1 MSDVIIH
8 AEGLSKL
15 YKLYA
20 KPHYRF
26 LDMMGLLRRPDAYQ
40 EHWAIRDVNLTI
52 RKGEKVAFIGRNG
65 AGKST
70 LLRLITGVTQP
81 TVGRFEV
88 SQGAHALLQI
98 GTGFHP
104 DFTGRENALAYL
116 AHLAVTGEKAKSK
129 VEEIISFSELE
140 EYIDQPVK
148 TYSSGMMA
156 RLMFA
161 TSTAIS
167 PELLV
172 LDEIL
177 GVGDAYFANKSFERI
192 REMTEESGT
201 TVLLVSHDVY
211 SASKLCNRMI
221 WMDRGSVLMDGR
233 SDEVIRSYEHS
244 VRLQE
249 EARLRAKAVASKQA
263 SLCVL
268 ELSTAD
274 QAPLRGQLLVRSVR
288 VLAGEQLLNEY
299 PMQEGGT
306 LFEPS
311 SGFESIAGGSGL
323 RILADGGAVKRCR
336 LVLDLSQQQFRQ
348 AGEGTLRVELD
359 YAASDD
365 NTLLCELWFKEKC
378 ELRAELPLLAVQASS
393 VEQGPAGEAPVA
405 WTQAHSEMEAPA
417 TQLAPQSD
425 VHGSGR
431 IWLEDIELHGAE
443 GVSQFVFDAGEPLSV
458 RARYRIEPGT
468 GPLPVEFLFAM
479 HRDGVTDIARLSA
492 GSTSIA
498 DGEGELSFDCSNLK
512 LGLGTF
518 TLTVFAVRPGYFE
531 DNDGRFF
538 SINDDVY
545 FAFNRGIEFNI
556 KGNGGKFAGA
566 NTLLPMRVTARSTCT
581 ETV

>member
-26 LDMMGLLRRPDAYQ
+26 LDMMGLLRRADAYQ

-81 TVGRFEV
+81 TEGRFEV

-116 AHLAVTGEKAKSK
+116 AHLAVTGEKANRK
-129 VEEIISFSELE
+129 VEEIIAFSELE

-211 SASKLCNRMI
+211 SASKLCSRMI
-221 WMDRGSVLMDGR
+221 WMDRGTVLLDGR
-233 SDEVIRSYEHS
+233 SDDVIRAYEHS

-249 EARLRAKAVASKQA
+249 EARLRTKALATRQA
-263 SLCVL
+263 GLCVL
-268 ELSTAD
+268 ELSSAD
-274 QAPLRGQLLVRSVR
+274 QTPARGQLLIRAVR
-288 VLAGEQLLNEY
+288 VLDGEQVLGEY
-299 PMQEGGT
+299 LMQEGDA

-311 SGFESIAGGSGL
+311 SGFEHIAGEAGL
-323 RILADGGAVKRCR
+323 RILADGSAVKRCR
-336 LVLDLSQQQFRQ
+336 LVLDLSQQRIRQ
-348 AGEGTLRVELD
+348 AGEGALRIEVD
-359 YAASDD
+359 YAATED
-365 NTLLCELWFKEKC
+365 NTLLCELWFKDNC
-378 ELRAELPLLAVQASS
+378 EVRAELVLVAAQPLTASNGQGVPLAWPHAR
-393 VEQGPAGEAPVA
+393 
-405 WTQAHSEMEAPA
+405 SEMQAPT
-417 TQLAPQSD
+417 TQLAPQSNL
-425 VHGSGR
+425 HGSGR
-431 IWLEDIELHGAE
+431 IWLEDIELYGRD
-443 GVSQFVFDAGEPLSV
+443 GVSRFVFDAGEPLGV
-458 RARYRIEPGT
+458 RARYRVEPGS
-468 GPLPVEFLFAM
+468 GPLPVEFLFAV
-479 HRDGVTDIARLSA
+479 HRDGVTDIARLTA
-492 GSTSIA
+492 GAIDIV
-498 DGEGELSFDCSNLK
+498 DGEGEVSFDCSNLK

-531 DNDGRFF
+531 NNDGRFF

-545 FAFNRGIEFNI
+545 FAYNRGIEFNVN
-556 KGNGGKFAGA
+556 GNGGKFAGA
-566 NTLLPMRVTARSTCT
+566 NTLLSMHVTAHSACT
-581 ETV
+581 EPA

>member
-1 MSDVIIH
+1 MSDVIIR

-26 LDMMGLLRRPDAYQ
+26 LDMLGLLRRVDAYQ

-81 TVGRFEV
+81 TEGRFEV

-116 AHLAVTGEKAKSK
+116 AHLAVTGERANQK
-129 VEEIISFSELE
+129 VEEIIAFSELE

-192 REMTEESGT
+192 REMAEESGT

-211 SASKLCNRMI
+211 SAAKLCDRMI
-221 WMDRGSVLMDGR
+221 WMDRGSVLLDGR
-233 SDEVIRSYEHS
+233 SDEVIRAYEHS

-249 EARLRAKAVASKQA
+249 EARLRAKAISTRKAGIC
-263 SLCVL
+263 LL
-268 ELSTAD
+268 ELSSVG
-274 QAPLRGQLLVRSVR
+274 QAPLQGQLLVRAVR
-288 VLAGEQLLNEY
+288 LFDGERLLGEY
-299 PMQEGGT
+299 LMRPGDPV
-306 LFEPS
+306 FEPS
-311 SGFESIAGGSGL
+311 SGFDEVDGQAGL
-323 RILADGGAVKRCR
+323 RMMADGGAIKRCR
-336 LVLDLSQQQFRQ
+336 LVLDLSRQQVLGS
-348 AGEGTLRVELD
+348 ALAVEID
-359 YAASDD
+359 YVASA
-365 NTLLCELWFKEKC
+365 NNRLLCELWFKDKC
-378 ELRAELPLLAVQASS
+378 ELRSELDLAAEPSSWSRARSGLLPP
-393 VEQGPAGEAPVA
+393 E
-405 WTQAHSEMEAPA
+405 
-417 TQLAPQSD
+417 TQLAKQSD
-425 VHGSGR
+425 MHGSGR
-431 IWLEDIELHGAE
+431 IWLEDIELCGEDGQAR
-443 GVSQFVFDAGEPLSV
+443 FVFDAGEAISV
-458 RARYRIEPGT
+458 LCSYRTEQRSS
-468 GPLPVEFLFAM
+468 PLPVEFLFAF

-492 GSTSIA
+492 GNVSVVPGCGRLRFEWS
-498 DGEGELSFDCSNLK
+498 GLK
-512 LGLGTF
+512 LGLGTYTF
-518 TLTVFAVRPGYFE
+518 TVFAVRPGYFE
-531 DNDGRFF
+531 ENDGKFY

-545 FAFNRGIEFNI
+545 FAFNRGLEITI
-556 KGNGGKFAGA
+556 KGNGGKLAGA
-566 NTLLPMRVTARSTCT
+566 STLLPMCVTVSSTCP
-581 ETV
+581 ESA

>member
-26 LDMMGLLRRPDAYQ
+26 LDMIGLLPREGAYQ

-70 LLRLITGVTQP
+70 LLRLVTGVTQP
-81 TVGRFEV
+81 TAGRFEV

-116 AHLAVTGEKAKSK
+116 AHLAVTGEKAKRK
-129 VEEIISFSELE
+129 LEEIITFSELE

-233 SDEVIRSYEHS
+233 SDEVIRAYEHS

-249 EARLRAKAVASKQA
+249 EARLRAKALATRQA
-263 SLCVL
+263 GLCVL
-268 ELSTAD
+268 ELSTVD
-274 QAPLRGQLLVRSVR
+274 QAPLRGQLLMRMVR
-288 VLAGEQLLNEY
+288 VLDGDQVLAEY
-299 PMQEGGT
+299 FLQEGGV

-311 SGFESIAGGSGL
+311 SGFELVAGESGQ
-323 RILADGGAVKRCR
+323 RILADGSAVKRCR
-336 LVLDLSQQQFRQ
+336 LVLDLNQQHIRQ
-348 AGEGTLRVELD
+348 AGEGALRFEVD
-359 YAASDD
+359 YVASED
-365 NTLLCELWFKEKC
+365 NNLLCELWFKDKC
-378 ELRAELPLLAVQASS
+378 EVRAELAL
-393 VEQGPAGEAPVA
+393 VA
-405 WTQAHSEMEAPA
+405 AQPFGMQLVWPRARSEMQVPP
-417 TQLAPQSD
+417 TQLVPQSD

-431 IWLEDIELHGAE
+431 IWLEDFELHGAD
-443 GVSQFVFDAGEPLSV
+443 GKSRFVFDAGEPICV
-458 RARYRIEPGT
+458 RAKYRVEPGT
-468 GPLPVEFLFAM
+468 GPLLVEFLFAI

-492 GSTSIA
+492 REVSIV
-498 DGEGELSFDCSNLK
+498 DGEGEVSFDCSSLK

-518 TLTVFAVRPGYFE
+518 TLTAFAVRPGYFE

-545 FAFNRGIEFNI
+545 FAFNRGVEFNI
-556 KGNGGKFAGA
+556 KGKGNGGKFAGA
-566 NTLLPMRVTARSTCT
+566 STLLPMRVLARSTCMGSA
-581 ETV
+581 

>member
-26 LDMMGLLRRPDAYQ
+26 LDMMGLLRRAGGYQ

-81 TVGRFEV
+81 TSGFFEV

-116 AHLAVTGEKAKSK
+116 AHLAVTGENARRK
-129 VEEIISFSELE
+129 VEEIIAFSELE

-211 SASKLCNRMI
+211 SASKLCSRMI
-221 WMDRGSVLMDGR
+221 WMDRGTVLLDGR
-233 SDEVIRSYEHS
+233 SDDVIRAYEHS

-249 EARLRAKAVASKQA
+249 EARLRAKALAARKA
-263 SLCVL
+263 GLCVL

-288 VLAGEQLLNEY
+288 VFDGEQLLSEY
-299 PMQEGGT
+299 LMLPEGPV
-306 LFEPS
+306 FEPS
-311 SGFESIAGGSGL
+311 FGFEEVAGDTGL
-323 RILADGGAVKRCR
+323 RIMADGSAVKRSR
-336 LVLDLSQQQFRQ
+336 LVLDLTRQQLQK
-348 AGEGTLRVELD
+348 AAEGALRVELE
-359 YAASDD
+359 YSIGED
-365 NTLLCELWFKEKC
+365 NTLLCELWFMDKC
-378 ELRAELPLLAVQASS
+378 ELRAELAVVAAQPVDASEGLLTWPRARSDMQAP
-393 VEQGPAGEAPVA
+393 E
-405 WTQAHSEMEAPA
+405 

-425 VHGSGR
+425 LHGSGR
-431 IWLEDIELHGAE
+431 IWLEDIELHGSDGA
-443 GVSQFVFDAGEPLSV
+443 SRFVFDAGEPFSV
-458 RARYRIEPGT
+458 RARYRVAKGT
-468 GPLPVEFLFAM
+468 GQLPVEFLIAM
-479 HRDGVTDIARLSA
+479 HRDGVTDVARLYA
-492 GSTSIA
+492 GAISVA
-498 DGEGELSFDCSNLK
+498 DGEGDLSFDCSNLK

-518 TLTVFAVRPGYFE
+518 TLTLLAFRPGYFE
-531 DNDGRFF
+531 HNDGRFF

-545 FAFNRGIEFNI
+545 FALNRGMEFNI
-556 KGNGGKFAGA
+556 KGNGGKFAGG
-566 NTLLPMRVTARSTCT
+566 NTLVPMHVSARSTVT
-581 ETV
+581 EPA

>member
-8 AEGLSKL
+8 AQGLSKL

-26 LDMMGLLRRPDAYQ
+26 LDMLGLLRSPSAYQ

-81 TVGRFEV
+81 TVGEFQV

-116 AHLAVTGEKAKSK
+116 AHLAVTGERAKSK
-129 VEEIISFSELE
+129 VEEIIAFSELE

-211 SASKLCNRMI
+211 SAAKLCNRMI
-221 WMDRGSVLMDGR
+221 WMDRGGVLMDGR
-233 SDEVIRSYEHS
+233 SDEVIRAYEHS

-249 EARLRAKAVASKQA
+249 EGRLRAKALATQQA
-263 SLCVL
+263 GLCVL

-288 VLAGEQLLNEY
+288 VLAGEQLLKEY

-306 LFEPS
+306 LIEPS
-311 SGFESIAGGSGL
+311 SGFETIAGGSGL

-336 LVLDLSQQQFRQ
+336 LVLDLSQQQLRH
-348 AGEGTLRVELD
+348 EGALRVELD
-359 YAASDD
+359 YVASDE

-378 ELRAELPLLAVQASS
+378 ELRAELPLLGTQPLS
-393 VEQGPAGEAPVA
+393 VDEGQDEEAPQA
-405 WTQAHSEMEAPA
+405 WAQACSEMEAPS

-431 IWLEDIELHGAE
+431 IWLEDIELFGAD
-443 GVSQFVFDAGEPLSV
+443 GVGQFVFDAGEPISV
-458 RARYRIEPGT
+458 RARYRIVPGS
-468 GPLPVEFLFAM
+468 GPLPVEFLIAI
-479 HRDGVTDIARLSA
+479 HRDGVTDVARLSA
-492 GSTSIA
+492 GALTIA
-498 DGEGELSFDCSNLK
+498 DGEGEVGFDCSSLK

-518 TLTVFAVRPGYFE
+518 TLTLFAVRPGYFE
-531 DNDGRFF
+531 HNDGRFF
-538 SINDDVY
+538 SVNDDVY
-545 FAFNRGIEFNI
+545 YALNRSMEFNVI
-556 KGNGGKFAGA
+556 GNGGKFGGA
-566 NTLLPMRVTARSTCT
+566 NTLLPMQVSARSACT
-581 ETV
+581 ESA

>member
-1 MSDVIIH
+1 MSDVIIR

-26 LDMMGLLRRPDAYQ
+26 LDMLGLLRRVDAYQ

-81 TVGRFEV
+81 TEGRFEV

-116 AHLAVTGEKAKSK
+116 AHLAVTGERANQK
-129 VEEIISFSELE
+129 VEEIIAFSELE

-192 REMTEESGT
+192 REMAEESGT

-211 SASKLCNRMI
+211 SAAKLCDRMI
-221 WMDRGSVLMDGR
+221 WMDRGSVLLDGR
-233 SDEVIRSYEHS
+233 SDEVIRAYEHS

-249 EARLRAKAVASKQA
+249 EARLRAKAISTRKAGIC
-263 SLCVL
+263 LL
-268 ELSTAD
+268 ELSSVG
-274 QAPLRGQLLVRSVR
+274 QAPLQGQLLVRAVRLFDGERLLGEYLMRPGDSV
-288 VLAGEQLLNEY
+288 
-299 PMQEGGT
+299 
-306 LFEPS
+306 FEPS
-311 SGFESIAGGSGL
+311 SGFDEVDGQAGL

-336 LVLDLSQQQFRQ
+336 LVLDLSRQQVLGS
-348 AGEGTLRVELD
+348 ALAVEID
-359 YAASDD
+359 YVASAS
-365 NTLLCELWFKEKC
+365 NRLLCELWFKDKC
-378 ELRAELPLLAVQASS
+378 ELRSELDLAAEPSSWSRARSGLLPP
-393 VEQGPAGEAPVA
+393 E
-405 WTQAHSEMEAPA
+405 
-417 TQLAPQSD
+417 TQLAKQSD

-431 IWLEDIELHGAE
+431 IWLEDIELCGEDGQAR
-443 GVSQFVFDAGEPLSV
+443 FVFDAGEAISV
-458 RARYRIEPGT
+458 LCSYRTEQRSS
-468 GPLPVEFLFAM
+468 PLPVEFLFAF

-492 GSTSIA
+492 GNVSVAPGCGRLRFEWS
-498 DGEGELSFDCSNLK
+498 GLK
-512 LGLGTF
+512 LGLGTYTF
-518 TLTVFAVRPGYFE
+518 TVFAVRPGYFE
-531 DNDGRFF
+531 ENDGKFY

-545 FAFNRGIEFNI
+545 FAFNRGLEITI
-556 KGNGGKFAGA
+556 KGNGGKLAGA
-566 NTLLPMRVTARSTCT
+566 STLLPMCVTVSTTCP
-581 ETV
+581 ESA

>member
-1 MSDVIIH
+1 MSDVIIR

-26 LDMMGLLRRPDAYQ
+26 LDMLGLLRRADAYQ

-81 TVGRFEV
+81 TEGRFEV

-116 AHLAVTGEKAKSK
+116 AHLAVTGERANQK
-129 VEEIISFSELE
+129 VEEIIAFSELE

-211 SASKLCNRMI
+211 SAAKLCNRMI
-221 WMDRGSVLMDGR
+221 WMDRGSVLLDGR
-233 SDEVIRSYEHS
+233 SDEVIRAYEHS

-249 EARLRAKAVASKQA
+249 EARLRAKAIATRKA
-263 SLCVL
+263 GICLL
-268 ELSTAD
+268 ELSTVG
-274 QAPLRGQLLVRSVR
+274 QAPLQGQLLVRAVR
-288 VLAGEQLLNEY
+288 LFDGERLLGEY
-299 PMQEGGT
+299 LMRPGDPV
-306 LFEPS
+306 FEPS
-311 SGFESIAGGSGL
+311 SGFDEVSGEAGLSIMGDS
-323 RILADGGAVKRCR
+323 GAVKRCR
-336 LVLDLSQQQFRQ
+336 LVLDLSRQQILDT
-348 AGEGTLRVELD
+348 ALAVEID
-359 YAASDD
+359 YAASAS
-365 NTLLCELWFKEKC
+365 NRLLCELWFKDKC
-378 ELRAELPLLAVQASS
+378 ELRSELDLAAGPSAWSRVRSALLVP
-393 VEQGPAGEAPVA
+393 E
-405 WTQAHSEMEAPA
+405 
-417 TQLAPQSD
+417 TQLAKQSD

-431 IWLEDIELHGAE
+431 IWLEDIELCGEDGLAR
-443 GVSQFVFDAGEPLSV
+443 FVFDAGEAISV
-458 RARYRIEPGT
+458 LCSYRVEQRT
-468 GPLPVEFLFAM
+468 DPLPVEFLFAF

-492 GSTSIA
+492 GNVSVA
-498 DGEGELSFDCSNLK
+498 PGQGELRFDWSDLK
-512 LGLGTF
+512 LGLGTYTF
-518 TLTVFAVRPGYFE
+518 TVFAVRPGYFE
-531 DNDGRFF
+531 ENDGKFY

-545 FAFNRGIEFNI
+545 FAFNRGLEINI

-566 NTLLPMRVTARSTCT
+566 NTLLPMRVTVSSTCP
-581 ETV
+581 ESA

>member
-26 LDMMGLLRRPDAYQ
+26 LDMIGMLRREGAYQ

-81 TVGRFEV
+81 TVGLFEV

-116 AHLAVTGEKAKSK
+116 AHLAVTGDKANHK
-129 VEEIISFSELE
+129 VEEIITFSELE

-233 SDEVIRSYEHS
+233 SDEVIRAYEHS

-249 EARLRAKAVASKQA
+249 EARLRAKALATRQA
-263 SLCVL
+263 GLCVL

-274 QAPLRGQLLVRSVR
+274 QAPLRGQLLVRTVR
-288 VLAGEQLLNEY
+288 VLDGEQVLNEY
-299 PMQEGGT
+299 PMQEGCT
-306 LFEPS
+306 LIEPS
-311 SGFESIAGGSGL
+311 SGFESVAGRSGL

-336 LVLDLSQQQFRQ
+336 LVLDLSQQQIQQ
-348 AGEGTLRVELD
+348 AGEGALRVEVD
-359 YAASDD
+359 YSASED
-365 NTLLCELWFKEKC
+365 NTLLCELWFKDKC
-378 ELRAELPLLAVQASS
+378 AMRAELELVAAQLL
-393 VEQGPAGEAPVA
+393 GELSTWP
-405 WTQAHSEMEAPA
+405 TSRSEMQAPPS
-417 TQLAPQSD
+417 QLAPQSD

-431 IWLEDIELHGAE
+431 IWLEGVELCGAE
-443 GVSQFVFDAGEPLSV
+443 GDSRFVFDAGEPICV
-458 RARYRIEPGT
+458 RAKYRVEPGT
-468 GPLPVEFLFAM
+468 GPLPVEFLIAI
-479 HRDGVTDIARLSA
+479 HRDGVTDVARLSA
-492 GSTSIA
+492 GEISIA
-498 DGEGELSFDCSNLK
+498 DGEGEVSFDCSRLR

-518 TLTVFAVRPGYFE
+518 TLTLFAVRPGYFE

-545 FAFNRGIEFNI
+545 FALNRGVEFNI

-566 NTLLPMRVTARSTCT
+566 NTLLPMRVSARSTC
-581 ETV
+581 EESA

>member
-1 MSDVIIH
+1 MSDVIIR

-26 LDMMGLLRRPDAYQ
+26 LDMMGLLRRADAYQ

-81 TVGRFEV
+81 TEGRFEV

-116 AHLAVTGEKAKSK
+116 AHLAVTGERASQKI
-129 VEEIISFSELE
+129 EEIIAFSELE

-211 SASKLCNRMI
+211 SAAKLCNRMI
-221 WMDRGSVLMDGR
+221 WMDRGSVLLDGR
-233 SDEVIRSYEHS
+233 SDEVIRAYEHS

-249 EARLRAKAVASKQA
+249 EARLRTKAIATRKA
-263 SLCVL
+263 GICLL
-268 ELSTAD
+268 ELSTVE
-274 QAPLRGQLLVRSVR
+274 QAPLQGQLLIRAVR
-288 VLAGEQLLNEY
+288 LFDGERLLGEY
-299 PMQEGGT
+299 PMQEGAPV
-306 LFEPS
+306 FEPS
-311 SGFESIAGGSGL
+311 SGFEEVDGEAGL
-323 RILADGGAVKRCR
+323 RIMGDGGAVKRCR
-336 LVLDLSQQQFRQ
+336 LVLDLSRQQIKG
-348 AGEGTLRVELD
+348 AALAVEID
-359 YAASDD
+359 HAA
-365 NTLLCELWFKEKC
+365 NATNRLLCELWFKDKC
-378 ELRAELPLLAVQASS
+378 EMRSELEMAVSQPGGGSAWQTARSGMQAP
-393 VEQGPAGEAPVA
+393 E
-405 WTQAHSEMEAPA
+405 
-417 TQLAPQSD
+417 TQLTTQSD

-431 IWLEDIELHGAE
+431 IWLEDIELYGE
-443 GVSQFVFDAGEPLSV
+443 DGQSRFVFDAGESIHMLCS
-458 RARYRIEPGT
+458 YRVEQRS
-468 GPLPVEFLFAM
+468 GPLPVEFLFAF

-492 GSTSIA
+492 GN
-498 DGEGELSFDCSNLK
+498 LSLAPGRGQLRFEWSELK

-531 DNDGRFF
+531 DNDGKFY

-545 FAFNRGIEFNI
+545 FAFNRGIEINI
-556 KGNGGKFAGA
+556 QGNGGKFAGA
-566 NTLLPMRVTARSTCT
+566 NTLLPMRVTVSSTCP
-581 ETV
+581 ESA

>member
-1 MSDVIIH
+1 MSDVIIR

-26 LDMMGLLRRPDAYQ
+26 LDMLGLLRRVDAYQ

-81 TVGRFEV
+81 TKGRFEV

-116 AHLAVTGEKAKSK
+116 AHLAVTGERANRK
-129 VEEIISFSELE
+129 VEEIIAFSELE

-192 REMTEESGT
+192 REMAEESGT

-211 SASKLCNRMI
+211 SAAKLCNRMI
-221 WMDRGSVLMDGR
+221 WMDRGSVLLDGR
-233 SDEVIRSYEHS
+233 SDEVIRAYEHS

-249 EARLRAKAVASKQA
+249 EARLRAKAISTRKAGIC
-263 SLCVL
+263 LL
-268 ELSTAD
+268 ELSTVG
-274 QAPLRGQLLVRSVR
+274 QAPLQGQLLVRAVRLFDGERLLGEYLMRHGDSV
-288 VLAGEQLLNEY
+288 
-299 PMQEGGT
+299 
-306 LFEPS
+306 FEPS
-311 SGFESIAGGSGL
+311 SGFDEVDGEAGL
-323 RILADGGAVKRCR
+323 RMMADGGAVKRCR
-336 LVLDLSQQQFRQ
+336 LVLDLSRQQVLGS
-348 AGEGTLRVELD
+348 ALAVEID
-359 YAASDD
+359 YVASA
-365 NTLLCELWFKEKC
+365 NNRLLCELWLKDKC
-378 ELRAELPLLAVQASS
+378 ELRSELDLAAEPSSWSRVRSGLLPP
-393 VEQGPAGEAPVA
+393 E
-405 WTQAHSEMEAPA
+405 
-417 TQLAPQSD
+417 TQLAKQSD

-431 IWLEDIELHGAE
+431 IWLEDIELCGEDGQAR
-443 GVSQFVFDAGEPLSV
+443 FVFDAGEAISV
-458 RARYRIEPGT
+458 LCNYRTEQRS
-468 GPLPVEFLFAM
+468 GPLPVEFLFAF

-492 GSTSIA
+492 GNVSVATGCGRLRFEWS
-498 DGEGELSFDCSNLK
+498 GLK
-512 LGLGTF
+512 LGLGTYTF
-518 TLTVFAVRPGYFE
+518 TVFAVRPGYFE
-531 DNDGRFF
+531 ENDGKFY

-545 FAFNRGIEFNI
+545 FAFNRGLEITI
-556 KGNGGKFAGA
+556 KGNGGKLAGA
-566 NTLLPMRVTARSTCT
+566 STLLPMCVTVSSTCP
-581 ETV
+581 ESA

>member
-1 MSDVIIH
+1 MSDVIIR

-26 LDMMGLLRRPDAYQ
+26 LDMLGLLRRVDAYQ

-81 TVGRFEV
+81 TEGRFEV

-116 AHLAVTGEKAKSK
+116 AHLAVTGERANRK
-129 VEEIISFSELE
+129 VEEIIAFSELE

-192 REMTEESGT
+192 REMAEESGT

-211 SASKLCNRMI
+211 SAAKLCNRMI
-221 WMDRGSVLMDGR
+221 WMDRGSVLLDGR
-233 SDEVIRSYEHS
+233 SDEVIRAYEHS

-249 EARLRAKAVASKQA
+249 EARLRAKAISTRKAGIC
-263 SLCVL
+263 LL
-268 ELSTAD
+268 ELSTVG
-274 QAPLRGQLLVRSVR
+274 QAPLQGQLLVRAVR
-288 VLAGEQLLNEY
+288 LFDGERLLGEY
-299 PMQEGGT
+299 LMRHGDPV
-306 LFEPS
+306 FEPS
-311 SGFESIAGGSGL
+311 SGFDEVDGEAGL
-323 RILADGGAVKRCR
+323 RMMADGGAVKRCR
-336 LVLDLSQQQFRQ
+336 LVLDLSRQQVLGS
-348 AGEGTLRVELD
+348 ALAVEID
-359 YAASDD
+359 YVASA
-365 NTLLCELWFKEKC
+365 NNRLLCELWLKDKC
-378 ELRAELPLLAVQASS
+378 ELRSELDLAAEPSSWSRVRSGLLPP
-393 VEQGPAGEAPVA
+393 E
-405 WTQAHSEMEAPA
+405 
-417 TQLAPQSD
+417 TQLAKQSD

-431 IWLEDIELHGAE
+431 IWLEDIELCGEDGQAR
-443 GVSQFVFDAGEPLSV
+443 FVFDAGEAISV
-458 RARYRIEPGT
+458 LCNYRTEQRS
-468 GPLPVEFLFAM
+468 GPLPVEFLFAF

-492 GSTSIA
+492 GNVSVAPGYGRLRFEWS
-498 DGEGELSFDCSNLK
+498 GLK
-512 LGLGTF
+512 LGLGTYTF
-518 TLTVFAVRPGYFE
+518 TVFAVRPGYFE
-531 DNDGRFF
+531 ENDGKFY

-545 FAFNRGIEFNI
+545 FAFNRGLEITI
-556 KGNGGKFAGA
+556 KGNGGKLAGA
-566 NTLLPMRVTARSTCT
+566 STLLPMCVTVSSTCP
-581 ETV
+581 ESA

>member
-20 KPHYRF
+20 KSHYRF
-26 LDMMGLLRRPDAYQ
+26 LDMIGLLRREGAYQ

-81 TVGRFEV
+81 TAGRFEV

-116 AHLAVTGEKAKSK
+116 AHLAVTGGKAHRK
-129 VEEIISFSELE
+129 VEEIITFSELE

-233 SDEVIRSYEHS
+233 SDEVIRAYEHS

-249 EARLRAKAVASKQA
+249 EARLRTKALATRQSG
-263 SLCVL
+263 LCVL
-268 ELSTAD
+268 ELSTVD
-274 QAPLRGQLLVRSVR
+274 QAPLRGQLLVRTVR
-288 VLAGEQLLNEY
+288 VLDGERVLNEY

-311 SGFESIAGGSGL
+311 SGFEPVAGERAL

-336 LVLDLSQQQFRQ
+336 LLLDLSRQQIQQ
-348 AGEGTLRVELD
+348 AGEGALRVEVD
-359 YAASDD
+359 YAASED
-365 NTLLCELWFKEKC
+365 NNLLCELWFKDKC
-378 ELRAELPLLAVQASS
+378 SMRAELELVAAQPLGGALAWPSS
-393 VEQGPAGEAPVA
+393 R
-405 WTQAHSEMEAPA
+405 SEMQAPP
-417 TQLAPQSD
+417 TQLAQQSD

-431 IWLEDIELHGAE
+431 IWLEDVELHGAD
-443 GVSQFVFDAGEPLSV
+443 SDSRFVFDAGEPIRV
-458 RARYRIEPGT
+458 RAKYRVEAGT
-468 GPLPVEFLFAM
+468 GPLPVEFLFAI
-479 HRDGVTDIARLSA
+479 HRDGVTDVARLSA
-492 GSTSIA
+492 GEVSIA
-498 DGEGELSFDCSNLK
+498 DGEGEVSFDCSSLK

-545 FAFNRGIEFNI
+545 FAFNRGVEFNI
-556 KGNGGKFAGA
+556 NGNGGKFAGA
-566 NTLLPMRVTARSTCT
+566 NTLLPMRVSIRSTCT
-581 ETV
+581 ESA

>member
-1 MSDVIIH
+1 MSDVIIR

-26 LDMMGLLRRPDAYQ
+26 LDMLGLLRRVDAYQ

-52 RKGEKVAFIGRNG
+52 CKGEKVAFIGRNG

-81 TVGRFEV
+81 TEGRFEV

-116 AHLAVTGEKAKSK
+116 AHLAVTGERANRK
-129 VEEIISFSELE
+129 VEEIIAFSELE

-192 REMTEESGT
+192 REMAEESGT

-211 SASKLCNRMI
+211 SAAKLCNRMI
-221 WMDRGSVLMDGR
+221 WMDRGSVLLDGR
-233 SDEVIRSYEHS
+233 SDEVIRAYEHS

-249 EARLRAKAVASKQA
+249 EARLRAKAISTRKAGIC
-263 SLCVL
+263 LL
-268 ELSTAD
+268 ELSTVG
-274 QAPLRGQLLVRSVR
+274 QAPLQGQLLVRAVR
-288 VLAGEQLLNEY
+288 LFDGERLLGEY
-299 PMQEGGT
+299 LMRHGDPV
-306 LFEPS
+306 FEPS
-311 SGFESIAGGSGL
+311 SGFDEVDGEAGL
-323 RILADGGAVKRCR
+323 RMMADGGAVKRCR
-336 LVLDLSQQQFRQ
+336 LVLDLSRQQVLGS
-348 AGEGTLRVELD
+348 ALAVEID
-359 YAASDD
+359 YVASA
-365 NTLLCELWFKEKC
+365 NNRLLCELWLKDKC
-378 ELRAELPLLAVQASS
+378 ELRSELDLAAEPSSWSRVRSGLLPP
-393 VEQGPAGEAPVA
+393 E
-405 WTQAHSEMEAPA
+405 
-417 TQLAPQSD
+417 TQLAKQSD

-431 IWLEDIELHGAE
+431 IWLEDIELCGEDGQAR
-443 GVSQFVFDAGEPLSV
+443 FVFDAGEAISV
-458 RARYRIEPGT
+458 LCNYRTEQRS
-468 GPLPVEFLFAM
+468 GPLPVEFLFAF

-492 GSTSIA
+492 GNVSVAPGYGRLRFEWS
-498 DGEGELSFDCSNLK
+498 GLK
-512 LGLGTF
+512 LGLGTYTF
-518 TLTVFAVRPGYFE
+518 TVFAVRPGYFE
-531 DNDGRFF
+531 ENDGKFY

-545 FAFNRGIEFNI
+545 FAFNRGLEITI
-556 KGNGGKFAGA
+556 KGNGGKLAGA
-566 NTLLPMRVTARSTCT
+566 STLLPMCVTVSSTCP
-581 ETV
+581 ESA

>member
-1 MSDVIIH
+1 MSDVIIR

-26 LDMMGLLRRPDAYQ
+26 LDMLGLLRRVDAYQ
-40 EHWAIRDVNLTI
+40 EHWAIRDLNLTI

-81 TVGRFEV
+81 TEGRFEV

-116 AHLAVTGEKAKSK
+116 AHLAVTGERANQK
-129 VEEIISFSELE
+129 VEEIIAFSELE

-192 REMTEESGT
+192 REMAEESGT

-211 SASKLCNRMI
+211 SAAKLCDRMI
-221 WMDRGSVLMDGR
+221 WMDRGSVLLDGR
-233 SDEVIRSYEHS
+233 SDEVIRAYEHS

-249 EARLRAKAVASKQA
+249 EARLRAKAISTRKAGIC
-263 SLCVL
+263 LL
-268 ELSTAD
+268 ELSSVG
-274 QAPLRGQLLVRSVR
+274 QAPLQGQLLVRAVR
-288 VLAGEQLLNEY
+288 LFDGERLLGEY
-299 PMQEGGT
+299 LMRPGDPV
-306 LFEPS
+306 FEPS
-311 SGFESIAGGSGL
+311 SGFDEVDGQAGL
-323 RILADGGAVKRCR
+323 RMMADGGAIKRCR
-336 LVLDLSQQQFRQ
+336 LVLDLSRQQVLGSALTVEIDYV
-348 AGEGTLRVELD
+348 AGANNR
-359 YAASDD
+359 
-365 NTLLCELWFKEKC
+365 LLCELWFKDKC
-378 ELRAELPLLAVQASS
+378 ELRSELELAAEPSSWSRARSGLLPP
-393 VEQGPAGEAPVA
+393 E
-405 WTQAHSEMEAPA
+405 
-417 TQLAPQSD
+417 TQLAKQSD

-431 IWLEDIELHGAE
+431 IWLEDIELCGEDGQAR
-443 GVSQFVFDAGEPLSV
+443 FVFDAGEAISV
-458 RARYRIEPGT
+458 LCSYRTEQRSS
-468 GPLPVEFLFAM
+468 PLPVEFLFAF

-492 GSTSIA
+492 GNVSVAPGCGRLRFEWS
-498 DGEGELSFDCSNLK
+498 GLK
-512 LGLGTF
+512 LGLGTYTF
-518 TLTVFAVRPGYFE
+518 TVFAVRPGYFE
-531 DNDGRFF
+531 ENDGKFY

-545 FAFNRGIEFNI
+545 FAFNRGLEITI
-556 KGNGGKFAGA
+556 KGNGGKLAGA
-566 NTLLPMRVTARSTCT
+566 STLLPMCVTVSSTCP
-581 ETV
+581 ESA